1 MDTSDHMCMHIQ
13 HFGQALDNWQTVFFI
28 FISHLSIVAWIP
40 ESAGEIAAVKDEKG
54 VKRKSQAPFLQ
65 KYIPGAYNVGDWRL
79 PSSPAIAL
87 MFAQDDIRKR
97 LNLQSKSK
105 VLSTKLSM

>member
-1 MDTSDHMCMHIQ
+1 VGEEAI
-13 HFGQALDNWQTVFFI
+13 ALMSARSINYTF
-28 FISHLSIVAWIP
+28 HLSSDVGGGVF
-40 ESAGEIAAVKDEKG
+40 AGDIAAVKDEKG

-65 KYIPGAYNVGDWRL
+65 KNIPGAYNVGDWRL

-87 MFAQDDIRKR
+87 MFAQDDIRER

>member
-1 MDTSDHMCMHIQ
+1 VDTSDHMCMHIQ

-40 ESAGEIAAVKDEKG
+40 ESAGEIAAVKDENG
-54 VKRKSQAPFLQ
+54 VKRKSQALFLQ